1 MQDRTCNVL
10 FICTG
15 NSARSILAEAIIDH
29 WSKGRFKGYSAGS
42 FPKGEVNPVALNLLK
57 RLGMPTA
64 HLRSKSWAEF
74 AEPGAPA
81 WISYSLSAT
90 RSVPVAVCS
99 RTLSPRSHRA
109 FGKPVAL
116 APFINLPGESGERF
130 TRRRCGRE
138 SHRPRPRSCGVG
150 AGSPFP
156 ELFGSD

>member
-1 MQDRTCNVL
+1 MEDRTYNVL

-74 AEPGAPA
+74 AEPGAPRHGFRIHCLRPGA
-81 WISYSLSAT
+81 
-90 RSVPVAVCS
+90 S
-99 RTLSPRSHRA
+99 RWPY
-109 FGKPVAL
+109 AL
-116 APFINLPGESGERF
+116 ARSRPVPTALSES
-130 TRRRCGRE
+130 
-138 SHRPRPRSCGVG
+138 
-150 AGSPFP
+150 
-156 ELFGSD
+156 L

>member
-1 MQDRTCNVL
+1 MQDRTYNVL

-74 AEPGAPA
+74 AEPGAPGMDFVFTVCDQERPGGRM
-81 WISYSLSAT
+81 LS
-90 RSVPVAVCS
+90 
-99 RTLSPRSHRA
+99 H
-109 FGKPVAL
+109 AL
-116 APFINLPGESGERF
+116 APFPPRF
-130 TRRRCGRE
+130 RKACSACTIY
-138 SHRPRPRSCGVG
+138 
-150 AGSPFP
+150 
-156 ELFGSD
+156 